1 MGVKMSEAPP
11 PKIAAPPATARMLDA
26 IAATPTP
33 AKNEV
38 GN

>member
-11 PKIAAPPATARMLDA
+11 PKIAAPPARKLDA